1 MPDKVTFRR
10 VVFGSDFEVEVLPGR
25 EDLAAAVKH
34 VPFPLKSRS
43 RCMLVLRE
51 LSLTSAV

>member
-10 VVFGSDFEVEVLPGR
+10 VVFGSDFEVEVHPGR
-25 EDLAAAVKH
+25 EDLTAACAISSEIK
-34 VPFPLKSRS
+34 KQ
-43 RCMLVLRE
+43 CMLVLTE